1 MDATLAITIVWGIEG
16 LLGMLV
22 LLTLSLF
29 CLLAAIGMA
38 TDARGAGWPRKL
50 TAGCGAP
57 LLIATG
63 MVGVVLVVA
72 NLPSLFR
79 VQTVK
84 LTVATLDV
92 HYGQSDTYT
101 VKDSSGREF
110 QAQSDVWEQ
119 LTEGDRV
126 TCRATAPAFV
136 LEPTLLDCQR
146 TRQHPRSRASTS
158 QPARRARSP
167 REVG

>member
-1 MDATLAITIVWGIEG
+1 MDATLAITLVWGMEG
-16 LLGMLV
+16 LLGMVL
-22 LLTLSLF
+22 LLTLSLV
-29 CLLAAIGMA
+29 CVLGAISMAA
-38 TDARGAGWPRKL
+38 DARRAGWLGKL
-50 TAGCGAP
+50 TADWRPP

-79 VQTVK
+79 VQMVK

-92 HYGQSDTYT
+92 AYGQSSDTYI

-110 QAQSDVWEQ
+110 QAQSDVWKQ

-126 TCRATAPAFV
+126 TCRVTAPVFV
-136 LEPTLLDCQR
+136 FEPILLDCQR
-146 TRQHPRSRASTS
+146 THQLPRSRASKS
-158 QPARRARSP
+158 QAARRARS
-167 REVG
+167 